1 MKAKEYIKYT
11 DFLAF
16 YFHQRV
22 AYLLLIQIKDTKI
35 TPNQVTLLA
44 LIFGLFSAFSIII
57 GEDLLAVIL
66 LQLSFVLDCLDG
78 QLARYKKMSSNLGMW
93 LDNLVDRVVENSI
106 VIALSFH
113 FNIINIGIYL
123 VFINMFFSYIS
134 DLEIYQNVQY
144 KKLTQLQKLIFSPI
158 YLLHRSFVT
167 LLLSIS
173 IFLPEILLMLVIIY
187 IYGIIFKIYRKFYG
201 LVT

>member
-1 MKAKEYIKYT
+1 LKAKEYIKYT

>member
-1 MKAKEYIKYT
+1 LKAKEYIKYT

-22 AYLLLIQIKDTKI
+22 AYLLLILIKNTRI

-44 LIFGLFSAFSIII
+44 LIFGIFSAFSIILEENLI
-57 GEDLLAVIL
+57 AVVF
-66 LQLSFVLDCLDG
+66 LQFSFVLDCLDG
-78 QLARYKKMSSNLGMW
+78 QLARYKKMSSSLGMW
-93 LDNLVDRVVENSI
+93 LDNLVDRVVENAI

-113 FNIINIGIYL
+113 YNLLNLGLYL

-144 KKLTQLQKLIFSPI
+144 KKLTQLQKIIFSPI

-167 LLLSIS
+167 LLLSLS
-173 IFLPEILLMLVIIY
+173 IFLPEILFLLVVIY

-201 LVT
+201 LAR